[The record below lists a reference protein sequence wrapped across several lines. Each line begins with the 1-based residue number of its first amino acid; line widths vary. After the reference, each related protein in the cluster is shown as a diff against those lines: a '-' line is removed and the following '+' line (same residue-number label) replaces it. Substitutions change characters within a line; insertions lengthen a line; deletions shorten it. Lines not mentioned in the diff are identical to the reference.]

1 MSLNRRRVRAAVN
14 DHLARGSAAGGRFA
28 SNRCRSSDRCIG
40 VQMRAGFWGRGSAL
54 LVISAGVLALDIITG
69 PFIQFPITFVVPVGL
84 GAWYLGRTAG
94 VGFAVVLVGCRLA
107 IAIGIEASAS
117 PIWSALVNAGIRL
130 VVLVALAVLLD
141 QVAWQR
147 GTLAARVELLEGI
160 LPICVFCKKIRRADG
175 DWEQVESYISS
186 RSSAQFSHG
195 FCEVCAHEQYPEF
208 LTASG
213 GIDRVRPGSST

>member
-1 MSLNRRRVRAAVN
+1 
-14 DHLARGSAAGGRFA
+14 
-28 SNRCRSSDRCIG
+28 
-40 VQMRAGFWGRGSAL
+40 MRAGLWGRGSAL

-94 VGFAVVLVGCRLA
+94 VGFAVALVGCRLA

-117 PIWSALVNAGIRL
+117 PTWSALVNAGIRL

-147 GTLAARVELLEGI
+147 RTLAARVELLEGI

-186 RSSAQFSHG
+186 RSSDQFSHG
-195 FCEVCAHEQYPEF
+195 FCEVCAREQYPEF

-213 GIDRVRPGSST
+213 GTDRVHPGSST